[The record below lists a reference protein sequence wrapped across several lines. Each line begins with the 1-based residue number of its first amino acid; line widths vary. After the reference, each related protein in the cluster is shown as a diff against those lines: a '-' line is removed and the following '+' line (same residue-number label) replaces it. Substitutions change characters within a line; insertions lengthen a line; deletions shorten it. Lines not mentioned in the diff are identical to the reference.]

1 MKMKN
6 TDEFLTEKLKEYVEN
21 VAGFRLCTPK
31 DFKNLAQSVFNET
44 GSMLSPTTLKRLWG
58 YLQEK
63 EQQTPRMTTL
73 DILSKYIGYM
83 DFATFCKFQQIDGE
97 SESDFLGN
105 NCLQTKSLLKG
116 DRVKLMWQPDRCVA
130 VQYIELCMFK
140 VIESRNSKLS
150 ADDIFICERI
160 IENQP
165 LILSNLIHENGDPI
179 NYICGKKGGVKFQ
192 LMAKVTENGI

>member
-1 MKMKN
+1 MKN

-97 SESDFLGN
+97 SESDFLVN
-105 NCLQTKSLLKG
+105 NSLQTKSLLKG

-130 VQYIELCMFK
+130 VQYIGLCMFK

>member
-1 MKMKN
+1 MKN

-63 EQQTPRMTTL
+63 ELQTPRMTTL

-83 DFATFCKFQQIDGE
+83 DFATFCKFQQIHGE
-97 SESDFLGN
+97 SESDFLVN

-130 VQYIELCMFK
+130 VQYIGLCMFK

>member
-1 MKMKN
+1 
-6 TDEFLTEKLKEYVEN
+6 
-21 VAGFRLCTPK
+21 
-31 DFKNLAQSVFNET
+31 
-44 GSMLSPTTLKRLWG
+44 
-58 YLQEK
+58 
-63 EQQTPRMTTL
+63 
-73 DILSKYIGYM
+73 
-83 DFATFCKFQQIDGE
+83 
-97 SESDFLGN
+97 
-105 NCLQTKSLLKG
+105 
-116 DRVKLMWQPDRCVA
+116 
-130 VQYIELCMFK
+130 MFK

>member
-1 MKMKN
+1 MKN

-97 SESDFLGN
+97 SESDFLVN
-105 NCLQTKSLLKG
+105 NCLQTKFLLKG
-116 DRVKLMWQPDRCVA
+116 DRVKLMWQHDRCVA
-130 VQYIELCMFK
+130 VQYIGLCMFK

-165 LILSNLIHENGDPI
+165 LILSNLIHENSDPI

-192 LMAKVTENGI
+192 LMTKVTENGI